1 MDNKI
6 LFSKYRNKADI
17 KGAKTYKVTRVVLKT
32 EVAAA
37 KPRVKLSFS
46 AAKFFTAAKILVIT
60 AAIAGLGYGIYLGL
74 DKVNNSPDFEV
85 KEVKITGNKYV
96 SKNEILAIAK
106 VETRKNMFAVKLK
119 DIQARLKGNAQFT
132 TARVNRVFPGT
143 VEIEVTEREPV
154 AYLGESKLYQADAD
168 GVIFPA
174 IKSFFHGKRIY
185 VFTGINLSLSE
196 VGKKTTSQSLKQA
209 LAMVEKLE
217 IKGAP
222 YLNDVMSIDVSCPEE
237 LSLIVQNTK
246 QVYKFGEGNWDE
258 KIDKL
263 VCLLKNL
270 NERKKDIAYVDLR
283 FRDEA
288 VVSFKNNK
296 VN

>member
-17 KGAKTYKVTRVVLKT
+17 KGSKTYKVTRVVLKT
-32 EVAAA
+32 EAAA
-37 KPRVKLSFS
+37 VKPRVKLTLSF
-46 AAKFFTAAKILVIT
+46 AKFLKAVKVIVIT
-60 AAIAGLGYGIYLGL
+60 GAVAAAGYGIYIGVDRL
-74 DKVNNSPDFEV
+74 NNAPDFEV
-85 KEVKITGNKYV
+85 KEVKVSGNKYV

-119 DIQARLKGNAQFT
+119 DVQSRLKGNPQFRAAT
-132 TARVNRVFPGT
+132 VNRVFPGT
-143 VEIEVTEREPV
+143 VEISVTERDPV
-154 AYLGESKLYQADAD
+154 AYLGENKLYQTDAD
-168 GVIFPA
+168 GIIFPA
-174 IKSFFHGKRIY
+174 IKSFFHGKRLY
-185 VFTGINLSLSE
+185 TFTGINLTLSE
-196 VGKKTTSQSLKQA
+196 VGKKTSSVSLKQA
-209 LAMVEKLE
+209 LSMVEKLE
-217 IKGAP
+217 VKGAP
-222 YLNDVMSIDVSCPEE
+222 YLNDVMAIDVSCPEE
-237 LSLIVQNTK
+237 LALVVQNTK

-263 VCLLKNL
+263 VCLLKNI

-296 VN
+296 AN